1 LIDAPAREKLKRVLE
16 DQHLHIGGIIFP
28 ELDQVDFTGPFEVFS
43 RLPNTTFHVIAK
55 TPEPIRDVKGLV
67 LTPQMTLDDAPDLDV
82 LCVPGGVGIRNV
94 LEDEQVLEFIQAKAD
109 KARYVFSVC
118 TGALVCGAAG
128 LLRGCRATT
137 HWASF
142 HLLPYFGAIPVDH
155 RVVIDQD
162 LITTAGVTAGIDG
175 ALRLAALL
183 RGDAAAQQ
191 IQLEMEYAPQ
201 PPFHSGRPESAPRDV
216 LSAVRADYAKLLE
229 ERKAVA
235 ERIGRKF
242 GIVHHA

>member
-1 LIDAPAREKLKRVLE
+1 HDRTRGQKHVAKLHESSYSSKSGPKVYPTPPSRNTNFSDRCCRTGSGRQFILIDAPAREKLKRVLE

-94 LEDEQVLEFIQAKAD
+94 LEDEQVLEFIRAKAD

-191 IQLEMEYAPQ
+191 IQL
-201 PPFHSGRPESAPRDV
+201 
-216 LSAVRADYAKLLE
+216 
-229 ERKAVA
+229 
-235 ERIGRKF
+235 
-242 GIVHHA
+242 